1 MKTRYSSNWA
11 VPAHITGLFQ
21 IVENEDPLKMGSR
34 GAGFSIGKRVIT
46 RITLKET
53 NDGIHEVYF
62 NGQKIDGVVSLEVAR
77 SFSDQIKDSVLIIQ
91 HKSPLPIQAGFGT
104 SGAGALGTAFALNE
118 LFGTKK
124 TEEELGQI
132 AHKAEVICRTGLGDV
147 ISQLQGGAEIRLEPG
162 APGIG
167 VIKEFSWSI
176 DELIL
181 VATIG
186 TMSTKDIITSPIMIE
201 KINHYSNQLL
211 RELNENPSLEEFL
224 RVSFEFADKTGLMS
238 YKLKKLITYLRED
251 EYSASM
257 VMLGDSLFVVGD
269 IYDLEECSNIINNYD
284 PNAKIWID
292 SISNLGPIVLDIKIF
307 D

>member
-186 TMSTKDIITSPIMIE
+186 TMSTKDIITSPTMIE

-238 YKLKKLITYLRED
+238 NKLKKLINYLREND
-251 EYSASM
+251 YSASM
-257 VMLGDSLFVVGD
+257 VMLGESLFVVGD
-269 IYDLEECSNIINNYD
+269 IYDLEECSNIIDNYD

-292 SISNLGPIVLDIKIF
+292 SISNLGPIVLDTKIF

>member
-1 MKTRYSSNWA
+1 MKNNHSSNWA
-11 VPAHITGLFQ
+11 VSAHITGLFQ
-21 IVENEDPLKMGSR
+21 IVENDDPLKMGSR
-34 GAGFSIGKRVIT
+34 GAGFSIGKRVVT
-46 RITLKET
+46 RITQKES
-53 NDGIHEVYF
+53 NDKNHEVYF
-62 NGQKIDGVVSLEVAR
+62 NEQVIDGIVSLEVAK
-77 SFSDQIKDSVLIIQ
+77 SFQERISDLALKIE

-118 LFGTKK
+118 LFETKK
-124 TEEELGQI
+124 SDEELGQI

-162 APGIG
+162 APGVG
-167 VIKEFSWSI
+167 VIKEFSWPI
-176 DELIL
+176 DDL
-181 VATIG
+181 VLLATIE
-186 TMSTKDIITSPIMIE
+186 TMSTKDIITSPKMIE
-201 KINHYSNQLL
+201 KINRYSNQLL
-211 RELNENPSLEEFL
+211 LELNENPTLEEFL

-238 YKLKKLITYLRED
+238 NKLRKLITYLRED

-269 IYDLEECSNIINNYD
+269 IYDLEECSSIIDNYD

-292 SISNLGPIVLDIKIF
+292 SISNLGPIILDTKIF

>member
-132 AHKAEVICRTGLGDV
+132 AHKAEVICRAGLGDV

-167 VIKEFSWSI
+167 VIKGFSWSI

-186 TMSTKDIITSPIMIE
+186 TISTKDIITNPKMIE
-201 KINHYSNQLL
+201 KINHYSNHLL

-224 RVSFEFADKTGLMS
+224 RVSFEFAYKTGLMS
-238 YKLKKLITYLRED
+238 NKLKELITYLRED

>member
-34 GAGFSIGKRVIT
+34 GAGFSIGKHVIT

-53 NDGIHEVYF
+53 NDEIREVYF

-167 VIKEFSWSI
+167 VIKGFSWSI

-186 TMSTKDIITSPIMIE
+186 TMSTKDIITNPKMIE
-201 KINHYSNQLL
+201 KINHYSNKLL

-238 YKLKKLITYLRED
+238 NKLKKLITYLRED

-292 SISNLGPIVLDIKIF
+292 SISNLGPIVLNIKIF

>member
-21 IVENEDPLKMGSR
+21 IVENDDPLKMGSR
-34 GAGFSIGKRVIT
+34 GAGFSIGKRVVT
-46 RITLKET
+46 RVTLKEIE
-53 NDGIHEVYF
+53 DEIHEVFF
-62 NGQKIDGVVSLEVAR
+62 NDRKIDGIVSLEVAK
-77 SFSDQIKDSVLIIQ
+77 SFKDQINDSALIIQ
-91 HKSPLPIQAGFGT
+91 HKSQLLIQAGFGT

-124 TEEELGQI
+124 SNEELGQI

-181 VATIG
+181 IATIG
-186 TMSTKDIITSPIMIE
+186 TMSTKDIITSPKMIE
-201 KINHYSNQLL
+201 KINRYSNQLL

-238 YKLKKLITYLRED
+238 DKLKKLITYLRDD

-269 IYDLEECSNIINNYD
+269 IYDLEECSNIIDNYN

-292 SISNLGPIVLDIKIF
+292 SISNLGPIILDIKIF

>member
-34 GAGFSIGKRVIT
+34 GAGFSIGKHVIT

-53 NDGIHEVYF
+53 NDEIREVYF

-167 VIKEFSWSI
+167 VIKGFSWSI

-186 TMSTKDIITSPIMIE
+186 TMSTKDIITNPKMIE

-238 YKLKKLITYLRED
+238 NKLKKLITYLRED

-292 SISNLGPIVLDIKIF
+292 SISNLGPIVLNIKIF